1 MIQLYGPFQLNTFNG
16 GIFIGLLL
24 VSLLLLTDKRRKLLI
39 SSTDLCNVIV
49 ESAIVGIIGA
59 RLFDIIGDWNTY
71 DSVWKMISIW
81 NGGLSIL
88 GAAIAVTGYCVW
100 SLHRRSIPIGRGL
113 DIAAVYVPLFHAIAR
128 VGCFSV
134 GCCYG
139 LPTEAPWSVRYID
152 PESLAPLNIS
162 LHPTQLYSAALF
174 LLLFVVLLMVSKRSE
189 SRPGELTL
197 LYGIGLAS
205 ERFLVDFFRG
215 DRTMVGALSFH
226 QWAALG
232 ILGTALVGIGLLRT
246 RVAHESL

>member
-1 MIQLYGPFQLNTFNG
+1 
-16 GIFIGLLL
+16 
-24 VSLLLLTDKRRKLLI
+24 
-39 SSTDLCNVIV
+39 
-49 ESAIVGIIGA
+49 
-59 RLFDIIGDWNTY
+59 
-71 DSVWKMISIW
+71 MISIW

-88 GAAIAVTGYCVW
+88 GAAIAVTGYCIW
-100 SLHRRSIPIGRGL
+100 TLHRKSIPIGRGL
-113 DIAAVYVPLFHAIAR
+113 DIAAVYVPLCHAIAR
-128 VGCFSV
+128 IGCFSV

-139 LPTEAPWSVRYID
+139 LPTEAPWSVRYTD
-152 PESLAPLNIS
+152 PESLAPLNIP
-162 LHPTQLYSAALF
+162 LHPTQLYSAFLF
-174 LLLFVVLLMVSKRSE
+174 LLLFVVLFMVSKRSE

-232 ILGTALVGIGLLRT
+232 ILGAAVVGLGLLRT